1 MYMCE
6 FLQDF
11 GKIAFGVP
19 LKSNPSP
26 IDALAVV
33 KRAIATFSFDD
44 EEVGI
49 QMAPIT
55 DCIPPL
61 GDTDTLWFKDNILCI
76 LNNAAK
82 FSPTLGGITVYLNYY
97 ETANELEVRVQD
109 SGTVNLTARQL
120 KRLFTRPQVCTDI
133 DFNDVGGMGMGMY
146 CLAQRVKALGG
157 KCGASTRDDKLSG
170 TIVWFRIPFR
180 SNTSTTQR
188 RNKSNSYFT
197 TRTASGDECESRS
210 STKTTHIKRM
220 VSVSKNMCE
229 SSDSQATNNVSVDG
243 IRVTTES
250 EASYSSTS
258 SHLET
263 LSGTQES
270 FNIVSLD
277 QLKVLVVDDAIS
289 ILKIVSQMC
298 RESGAIVTQ
307 AKNGQQAFDA
317 FKDQQFDLVIMD
329 VQV

>member
-1 MYMCE
+1 
-6 FLQDF
+6 
-11 GKIAFGVP
+11 
-19 LKSNPSP
+19 
-26 IDALAVV
+26 
-33 KRAIATFSFDD
+33 
-44 EEVGI
+44 
-49 QMAPIT
+49 MAPIT

-188 RNKSNSYFT
+188 RNESNSYFT
-197 TRTASGDECESRS
+197 TRTASGDKCESRS
-210 STKTTHIKRM
+210 QTKTA
-220 VSVSKNMCE
+220 SVSKNMCE
-229 SSDSQATNNVSVDG
+229 SSDSQATNTVTLDG
-243 IRVTTES
+243 IRITTES
-250 EASYSSTS
+250 VASYSSPP

-263 LSGTQES
+263 PSGTRKK

-277 QLKVLVVDDAIS
+277 RLKVLVVDDAIS